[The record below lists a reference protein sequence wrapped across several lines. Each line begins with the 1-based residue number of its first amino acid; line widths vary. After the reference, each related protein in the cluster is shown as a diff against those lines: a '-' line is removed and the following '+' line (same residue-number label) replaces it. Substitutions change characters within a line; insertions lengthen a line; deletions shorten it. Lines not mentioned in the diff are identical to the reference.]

1 MNAVRKF
8 EERAEAANSL
18 LCIGLDSD
26 IKSLPDWAKEHHSP
40 QLEFNKHI
48 IDQTSEFA
56 AAFKFNMAFY
66 EAAGPAGLQQL
77 ADSLDYLRGKHPDIL
92 TISDAKRGDIGNS
105 SAAYARAIF
114 DELGFDAVTL
124 SPYLG
129 RDALQPFL
137 DYGDKGCIILC
148 RTSNPGSAEF
158 QNLEI
163 AGQALWKRV
172 AKTVTESWNA
182 NDNCMLV
189 AAATYPQEMAQI
201 RAIVGDMTLL
211 VPGIGAQ
218 GGDVASVIRAG
229 LNSRGQGLIIN
240 ASRSII
246 FAADPAAAASS
257 LRDDINRHRVP

>member
-1 MNAVRKF
+1 MKAVDKYIS
-8 EERAEAANSL
+8 RAGAVNSL
-18 LCIGLDSD
+18 LCVGLDSD
-26 IKSLPDWAKEHHSP
+26 ATSLPEWARQHDSP
-40 QLEFNKHI
+40 QLTFNRRI
-48 IDQTSEFA
+48 IDLTAPHA

-66 EAAGPAGLQQL
+66 EAAGPSGLRQL
-77 ADSLDYLRGKHPDIL
+77 ADSLEYLRGEHPDIL

-137 DYGDKGCIILC
+137 DYRDKACIILC

-163 AGQALWKRV
+163 AGQALWKQV
-172 AKTVTESWNA
+172 AIAVADQWNS
-182 NDNCMLV
+182 NNNCMLV
-189 AAATYPQEMAQI
+189 AAATYPEEMGQI
-201 RAIVGDMTLL
+201 RAIAGDMTLL

-218 GGDVASVIRAG
+218 GGDVASVVRAG

-246 FAADPAAAASS
+246 FASEPAEAASS
-257 LRDDINRHRVP
+257 LRDVINQHRAP